1 MSKSPQME
9 AYLNTIVPH
18 RELYMS
24 HQRCVSCGCHA
35 GWFKDDLSAKEYTIS
50 GLCQQCQD
58 DIFEEEEDQYNEQD
72 WRADR

>member
-1 MSKSPQME
+1 ME

-24 HQRCVSCGCHA
+24 HQMCVSCGCHA
-35 GWFKDDLSAKEYTIS
+35 DWFKDDLSAKEYTIS

-58 DIFEEEEDQYNEQD
+58 DIFEEEEDPCNEQD